1 MASTNQVHP
10 QVHPRRRPQKASG
23 SSMAPPSLNTNL
35 RKSGTFHSPTH
46 LNNDL
51 VDPIAQYC
59 SMPKRSETNP
69 QSLEQILLDAGE
81 KRIND
86 ILTSF
91 DNVLAGKT
99 SSDAS
104 ILSDNRVL
112 PVPSFM
118 LDNHAPVADPDMMEL
133 DTKPKQQIVD
143 HHHASDSG
151 LGSSVSGSV
160 YGNSPAACILPPV
173 TNKYKD
179 ARSSRRS
186 VRSTATT
193 TRSAVTKSYSG
204 LSHNEDKVR
213 GLSDAAFKHIHKC
226 IVKPILAEPA
236 LKEFHPLIKDVPRR
250 IGAKEITNLRDL
262 EKTLIFLAPVSP
274 AQSSFR
280 LAFAHVFRRIKEYA
294 ASPAKYL
301 QFCETSVAFITTTVD
316 YLCEADQR
324 LPTDRP
330 YTNNYFLDLVEQIR
344 RYAAIM
350 AATREKEAS
359 GEALDEMDYHPYVG
373 LFDWFPSSNVTHHIE
388 PFDSHHPGNPRN
400 TKSTRSITK
409 QRLTAFRRDE
419 KITIRGGF
427 SHNGQPAE
435 LVREKN
441 GKTIPIATES
451 ERSGLNATFKRPL
464 DEDDDED
471 SVHRSMARRRKSD
484 RPGDVM
490 HVCADCKKEFKRP
503 CDLTKHE
510 KTHSRPWKC
519 SEVKCKYHDLGWPTE
534 KERDRHV
541 NDKHTAAPPQ
551 YKCLFAP
558 CAYAS
563 KRESNCKQ
571 HMEKAHGWTYV
582 RSKAN
587 GKGVKKPPVSSTSLT
602 PSTPLTPFIN
612 TPASAPIHQV
622 NTPMTPF
629 DNSPAMPP
637 SSYGDFEFD
646 NFGYGTNLPLLTT
659 NFQPESWRRES
670 VTTAGTEM
678 TGSSLHS
685 PAQPTSFE
693 EAITTPDTDFNH
705 SADNL
710 LFDQNMNF
718 NSSIQQPT
726 PALSHDD
733 NIFAD
738 HFPPLPLNNQN
749 LNLAGFGSG
758 NTHLSPGAQPDLTL
772 FSPATNT
779 NSNMQID
786 EGFGDDFLPSGD
798 FTLFDSTTTGNA
810 SANNNGEGSSN
821 WFQDLSN
828 FGGQFDNAFCQPDAF
843 NDMAAFDFGP

>member
-1 MASTNQVHP
+1 MASPNQI
-10 QVHPRRRPQKASG
+10 HPRRRPQNSA
-23 SSMAPPSLNTNL
+23 MAPPSLTTSNL

-46 LNNDL
+46 VSSDL
-51 VDPIAQYC
+51 VDPLAHC
-59 SMPKRSETNP
+59 FSMPKRSETNP
-69 QSLEQILLDAGE
+69 QALEQILLDAGE
-81 KRIND
+81 KRISD
-86 ILTSF
+86 LLTSF

-104 ILSDNRVL
+104 ILTDSRVL

-133 DTKPKQQIVD
+133 DVKPKAEVVD

-160 YGNSPAACILPPV
+160 Y
-173 TNKYKD
+173 D
-179 ARSSRRS
+179 AHSARRS
-186 VRSTATT
+186 VRSSATT

-204 LSHNEDKVR
+204 LSVSEDKIR
-213 GLSDAAFKHIHKC
+213 GLSESAFKHIQRR
-226 IVKPILAEPA
+226 IVRPILQEAA
-236 LKEFHPLIKDVPRR
+236 LKDFHPLIKDVPRR

-262 EKTLIFLAPVSP
+262 EKTLIFLAP
-274 AQSSFR
+274 
-280 LAFAHVFRRIKEYA
+280 EYA
-294 ASPAKYL
+294 ASPAYY
-301 QFCETSVAFITTTVD
+301 QRFCETSVTFIANTVG

-350 AATREKEAS
+350 AATREREAA
-359 GEALDEMDYHPYVG
+359 GEARDEMDYHP
-373 LFDWFPSSNVTHHIE
+373 
-388 PFDSHHPGNPRN
+388 
-400 TKSTRSITK
+400 
-409 QRLTAFRRDE
+409 DE
-419 KITIRGGF
+419 KITLRGGL
-427 SHNGQPAE
+427 SHNGKPAE
-435 LVREKN
+435 LVRERN
-441 GKTIPIATES
+441 GKMIPIATEA
-451 ERSGLNATFKRPL
+451 ERSELNATFKRPL
-464 DEDDDED
+464 EEDDDDED

-490 HVCADCKKEFKRP
+490 HICADCKKEFKRP

-519 SEVKCKYHDLGWPTE
+519 PEAKCKYHDLGWPTE

-587 GKGVKKPPVSSTSLT
+587 GKGVKKPSGTSTSLT
-602 PSTPLTPFIN
+602 PTTPLTPFIN

-622 NTPMTPF
+622 NTPVTPF

-637 SSYGDFEFD
+637 SSYGGDFEFD
-646 NFGYGTNLPLLTT
+646 NNFGYSNNNLPLLNTD
-659 NFQPESWRRES
+659 FQPDWRRES
-670 VTTAGTEM
+670 VTTAGTSI
-678 TGSSLHS
+678 TGSSTHS

-710 LFDQNMNF
+710 LFDQTFNF
-718 NSSIQQPT
+718 NSNLQQPT
-726 PALSHDD
+726 PALSNDD

-738 HFPPLPLNNQN
+738 HFPPLLNSQN

-758 NTHLSPGAQPDLTL
+758 NSTHLSPGGQPDLTL
-772 FSPATNT
+772 FSPGT
-779 NSNMQID
+779 NSNSSNSNHMHID

-798 FTLFDSTTTGNA
+798 FTLFDSMGNA
-810 SANNNGEGSSN
+810 SASNGEGSSK

-828 FGGQFDNAFCQPDAF
+828 FGGQFDNVFCQPDVL
-843 NDMAAFDFGP
+843 NDMAAYDFGQ

>member
-1 MASTNQVHP
+1 MASPNQI
-10 QVHPRRRPQKASG
+10 HPRRRPQNSA
-23 SSMAPPSLNTNL
+23 MAPPSLTTSNL

-46 LNNDL
+46 VSSDL
-51 VDPIAQYC
+51 VDPLAPC
-59 SMPKRSETNP
+59 FSMPKRSETNP
-69 QSLEQILLDAGE
+69 QALEQILLDAGE
-81 KRIND
+81 KRISD
-86 ILTSF
+86 LLTSF

-104 ILSDNRVL
+104 ILTDSRVL

-133 DTKPKQQIVD
+133 DVKPKVEVVD

-160 YGNSPAACILPPV
+160 YGTSLPTPAASSAL
-173 TNKYKD
+173 TNSYKD
-179 ARSSRRS
+179 AHSARRS
-186 VRSTATT
+186 VRSAATT

-204 LSHNEDKVR
+204 LSVSEDKIR
-213 GLSDAAFKHIHKC
+213 GLSESAFKHIQRR
-226 IVKPILAEPA
+226 IVRPILQEAA
-236 LKEFHPLIKDVPRR
+236 LKDFHPLIKDVPRR

-274 AQSSFR
+274 AEFTFHS
-280 LAFAHVFRRIKEYA
+280 AFAHVLRRIKEYA
-294 ASPAKYL
+294 TSPAYY
-301 QFCETSVAFITTTVD
+301 QRFCETSVTFIANTVG

-350 AATREKEAS
+350 AATREREAA
-359 GEALDEMDYHPYVG
+359 GEARDEMDYHPYVEPVYSSLSHEPRDSRLNELELTS
-373 LFDWFPSSNVTHHIE
+373 LF
-388 PFDSHHPGNPRN
+388 
-400 TKSTRSITK
+400 
-409 QRLTAFRRDE
+409 RDE
-419 KITIRGGF
+419 KITLRGGL
-427 SHNGQPAE
+427 SHNGKPAE
-435 LVREKN
+435 LVRERN
-441 GKTIPIATES
+441 GKMIPIATEA
-451 ERSGLNATFKRPL
+451 ERSELNATFKRPL
-464 DEDDDED
+464 EEDDDDED

-490 HVCADCKKEFKRP
+490 HICADCKKEFKRP

-519 SEVKCKYHDLGWPTE
+519 PEAKCKYHDLGWPTE

-541 NDKHTAAPPQ
+541 NDKHTTAPPQ

-587 GKGVKKPPVSSTSLT
+587 GKGVKKPSGTSTSLT
-602 PSTPLTPFIN
+602 PTTPLTPFIN

-622 NTPMTPF
+622 NTPVTPF

-637 SSYGDFEFD
+637 SSYGGDFEFD
-646 NFGYGTNLPLLTT
+646 NNFGYSNNNLPLLNTD
-659 NFQPESWRRES
+659 FQPDWRRES
-670 VTTAGTEM
+670 VTTAGTSI
-678 TGSSLHS
+678 TGSSTHS

-710 LFDQNMNF
+710 LFDQTFNF
-718 NSSIQQPT
+718 NSNLQQPT
-726 PALSHDD
+726 PALSNDD

-738 HFPPLPLNNQN
+738 HFPPLSLNSQN

-758 NTHLSPGAQPDLTL
+758 NSTHLSPGAQPDLTL
-772 FSPATNT
+772 FSPGTTSN
-779 NSNMQID
+779 NSNSNHMHID

-798 FTLFDSTTTGNA
+798 FTLFDSMGNA
-810 SANNNGEGSSN
+810 SASNGEGSSK

-828 FGGQFDNAFCQPDAF
+828 FGGQFDNVFCQPDVL
-843 NDMAAFDFGP
+843 NDMAAYDFGQ

>member
-104 ILSDNRVL
+104 ILTDNRVL

-160 YGNSPAACILPPV
+160 Y
-173 TNKYKD
+173 D

-213 GLSDAAFKHIHKC
+213 GLSDAAFQHIHKC

-262 EKTLIFLAPVSP
+262 EKTLIFLAP
-274 AQSSFR
+274 
-280 LAFAHVFRRIKEYA
+280 EYA

-359 GEALDEMDYHPYVG
+359 GEALDEMDYHP
-373 LFDWFPSSNVTHHIE
+373 
-388 PFDSHHPGNPRN
+388 
-400 TKSTRSITK
+400 
-409 QRLTAFRRDE
+409 DE

-484 RPGDVM
+484 RPGDVV

>member
-1 MASTNQVHP
+1 MDSTNQI
-10 QVHPRRRPQKASG
+10 HPRRRPQKVSG
-23 SSMAPPSLNTNL
+23 SAMAPPSLTTSNL

-46 LNNDL
+46 VSSDL
-51 VDPIAQYC
+51 VDPLAPGY
-59 SMPKRSETNP
+59 SMPRRSETNP
-69 QSLEQILLDAGE
+69 QALEQILIDAGE
-81 KRIND
+81 KRISD
-86 ILTSF
+86 LLTSF
-91 DNVLAGKT
+91 DNVIAGKT

-104 ILSDNRVL
+104 ILADSRVL

-133 DTKPKQQIVD
+133 DTKPKLEVVD

-160 YGNSPAACILPPV
+160 YGTAPSALTPSPTA
-173 TNKYKD
+173 TNDYKD
-179 ARSSRRS
+179 AHSARRS
-186 VRSTATT
+186 VRSSATT

-204 LSHNEDKVR
+204 LSVSAEKVR
-213 GLSDAAFKHIHKC
+213 GLSESAFKHIQRR
-226 IVKPILAEPA
+226 IVRPILQEAA

-262 EKTLIFLAPVSP
+262 EKTLIFLAPEYAVSP
-274 AQSSFR
+274 ANYQR
-280 LAFAHVFRRIKEYA
+280 
-294 ASPAKYL
+294 
-301 QFCETSVAFITTTVD
+301 FCETSVTFIANTVG

-373 LFDWFPSSNVTHHIE
+373 PLE
-388 PFDSHHPGNPRN
+388 PDVPRASRGFN
-400 TKSTRSITK
+400 GLK
-409 QRLTAFRRDE
+409 LTTSFRDE
-419 KITIRGGF
+419 KVTLRGGL
-427 SHNGQPAE
+427 SHNGKPAE
-435 LVREKN
+435 LVRERN
-441 GKTIPIATES
+441 GKMIPIATEAEGS
-451 ERSGLNATFKRPL
+451 ALNATFKRPL
-464 DEDDDED
+464 DVDEDDEDED

-490 HVCADCKKEFKRP
+490 HRCADCKKEFKRP

-519 SEVKCKYHDLGWPTE
+519 TEAKCKYHDLGWPTE

-541 NDKHTAAPPQ
+541 NDKHTTAPPQ

-587 GKGVKKPPVSSTSLT
+587 GKGVKKPSGSSTSLT

-612 TPASAPIHQV
+612 TPASGPMHQM
-622 NTPMTPF
+622 NTPVTPF

-637 SSYGDFEFD
+637 SSYGGEFEFD
-646 NFGYGTNLPLLTT
+646 NNFGYSSNLPLLNTD
-659 NFQPESWRRES
+659 FQPDWRRES
-670 VTTAGTEM
+670 ITTAGTSL
-678 TGSSLHS
+678 TGSSSHS

-705 SADNL
+705 SADSL
-710 LFDQNMNF
+710 MFDQNFSF
-718 NSSIQQPT
+718 NPSVQQPT
-726 PALSHDD
+726 PALSDD

-738 HFPPLPLNNQN
+738 HFPPLSMNNQN
-749 LNLAGFGSG
+749 LNLTGFGSA
-758 NTHLSPGAQPDLTL
+758 NSTHLSPGAQPDLTL
-772 FSPATNT
+772 FSPMTTN
-779 NSNMQID
+779 NNNNMID

-798 FTLFDSTTTGNA
+798 FTLFDSIGNA
-810 SANNNGEGSSN
+810 SANSNGEGSSK

-828 FGGQFDNAFCQPDAF
+828 FGGQFDNVFCQPETF
-843 NDMAAFDFGP
+843 NDMAAYDFQ

>member
-1 MASTNQVHP
+1 MASTNQMH
-10 QVHPRRRPQKASG
+10 HRRRPQKPCG
-23 SSMAPPSLNTNL
+23 SSMAPPSLNTHNL
-35 RKSGTFHSPTH
+35 RKSGTFHSPT
-46 LNNDL
+46 NDL

-81 KRIND
+81 KRISN
-86 ILTSF
+86 LLASF

-99 SSDAS
+99 SSDAG
-104 ILSDNRVL
+104 ILTDNQVL

-133 DTKPKQQIVD
+133 DVKPKLEIVD

-151 LGSSVSGSV
+151 LGSSVSGSI
-160 YGNSPAACILPPV
+160 Y
-173 TNKYKD
+173 D
-179 ARSSRRS
+179 AHSARRS
-186 VRSTATT
+186 VRSSATT

-204 LSHNEDKVR
+204 LSNNEAAVR
-213 GLSDAAFKHIHKC
+213 SLSEFAIKHIQKR
-226 IVKPILAEPA
+226 IVKPILQEAA
-236 LKEFHPLIKDVPRR
+236 LKEFHPLVKDVPRR

-262 EKTLIFLAPVSP
+262 EKTLIFLAP
-274 AQSSFR
+274 
-280 LAFAHVFRRIKEYA
+280 EYA
-294 ASPAKYL
+294 TSPAKYL
-301 QFCETSVAFITTTVD
+301 QFCETSVTFIATTVGD
-316 YLCEADQR
+316 LCEADQR

-359 GEALDEMDYHPYVG
+359 GEALDEMDY
-373 LFDWFPSSNVTHHIE
+373 
-388 PFDSHHPGNPRN
+388 
-400 TKSTRSITK
+400 
-409 QRLTAFRRDE
+409 ARDE
-419 KITIRGGF
+419 KIILRGGL
-427 SHNGQPAE
+427 SHDGKPAE
-435 LVREKN
+435 LVRERN
-441 GKTIPIATES
+441 GKVIPIATES
-451 ERSGLNATFKRPL
+451 ERSALNATFKRPL
-464 DEDDDED
+464 DVDEDDMDED
-471 SVHRSMARRRKSD
+471 SVHRSMARRRKSE

-519 SEVKCKYHDLGWPTE
+519 PEAKCKYHNQGWPTE

-541 NDKHTAAPPQ
+541 NDKHTTAPPQ

-587 GKGVKKPPVSSTSLT
+587 GKGVKKAPGSSASLT
-602 PSTPLTPFIN
+602 PSTPLTPFMQ
-612 TPASAPIHQV
+612 TPASAPIHQI

-629 DNSPAMPP
+629 DNSPAMP
-637 SSYGDFEFD
+637 SSGSIDFEFD
-646 NFGYGTNLPLLTT
+646 TFGYGSTLPMLNT
-659 NFQPESWRRES
+659 NFQPDAWRRES
-670 VTTAGTEM
+670 ITTAGTEV
-678 TGSSLHS
+678 TGSSSHS

-693 EAITTPDTDFNH
+693 DAITTPDTDFNH

-710 LFDQNMNF
+710 MFDANFNF
-718 NSSIQQPT
+718 NSNFQQPT

-738 HFPPLPLNNQN
+738 HFPPLPMNNNN
-749 LNLAGFGSG
+749 LNLGAFGSASS
-758 NTHLSPGAQPDLTL
+758 THLSPGAQPDLTL
-772 FSPATNT
+772 YSPATNT
-779 NSNMQID
+779 NSNMHLD
-786 EGFGDDFLPSGD
+786 EGFGGDDFLPSGD
-798 FTLFDSTTTGNA
+798 FTLFDSTSGNA
-810 SANNNGEGSSN
+810 SANNNGEGSSQ

-828 FGGQFDNAFCQPDAF
+828 FGGQFDNTLYQPDAF
-843 NDMAAFDFGP
+843 NDMAAFDFPQPQ

>member
-1 MASTNQVHP
+1 MASTNQMN
-10 QVHPRRRPQKASG
+10 PRRRPQKAG
-23 SSMAPPSLNTNL
+23 SMAPPSLSTSNL
-35 RKSGTFHSPTH
+35 RKSGTFHSPTQ
-46 LNNDL
+46 LSNDL

-59 SMPKRSETNP
+59 SMPRRSETNP
-69 QSLEQILLDAGE
+69 QSLEQILLDAGG
-81 KRIND
+81 KRISD
-86 ILTSF
+86 LLTSF

-99 SSDAS
+99 SPDAS
-104 ILSDNRVL
+104 ILTDNRVL

-133 DTKPKQQIVD
+133 DAKPKQHVVD

-160 YGNSPAACILPPV
+160 Y
-173 TNKYKD
+173 D

-186 VRSTATT
+186 VRSAATT
-193 TRSAVTKSYSG
+193 TRSAVTKSYSA

-213 GLSDAAFKHIHKC
+213 GLSESAFKYIQKR
-226 IVKPILAEPA
+226 IVKPILQEPA

-262 EKTLIFLAPVSP
+262 EKTLIFLAP
-274 AQSSFR
+274 
-280 LAFAHVFRRIKEYA
+280 EYA

-301 QFCETSVAFITTTVD
+301 RFCETSVTFIANTVD

-330 YTNNYFLDLVEQIR
+330 YTNNYFLDLVQQIR

-350 AATREKEAS
+350 AASREKEAS
-359 GEALDEMDYHPYVG
+359 GEVLDEMDYHP
-373 LFDWFPSSNVTHHIE
+373 
-388 PFDSHHPGNPRN
+388 
-400 TKSTRSITK
+400 
-409 QRLTAFRRDE
+409 DE
-419 KITIRGGF
+419 KITIRGGL
-427 SHNGQPAE
+427 SHNGQPIE
-435 LVREKN
+435 LVREKD
-441 GKTIPIATES
+441 GKMIPIATES
-451 ERSGLNATFKRPL
+451 ERAGLNATFKRPL
-464 DEDDDED
+464 EEDDDDEED

-490 HVCADCKKEFKRP
+490 HICADCKKEFKRP

-519 SEVKCKYHDLGWPTE
+519 PEAKCKYHDMGWPTE

-587 GKGVKKPPVSSTSLT
+587 GKGVKKPSVSSTSLT

-612 TPASAPIHQV
+612 TPASAPIHQI

-646 NFGYGTNLPLLTT
+646 TFGSYGNSLPLLNT

-670 VTTAGTEM
+670 ITTAGTEM
-678 TGSSLHS
+678 TGSSSHS

-693 EAITTPDTDFNH
+693 EAITTPETDFNH
-705 SADNL
+705 SADHL
-710 LFDQNMNF
+710 LFDQNMDF
-718 NSSIQQPT
+718 NSNIQQPT

-738 HFPPLPLNNQN
+738 HFPPLNNQN
-749 LNLAGFGSG
+749 LNIGGFGS
-758 NTHLSPGAQPDLTL
+758 NTHLSPGAQADMTL
-772 FSPATNT
+772 FSPDT
-779 NSNMQID
+779 NSNSNMPID
-786 EGFGDDFLPSGD
+786 EGFADEFLPTGD
-798 FTLFDSTTTGNA
+798 FTLFDSTTAGNL
-810 SANNNGEGSSN
+810 SANNNGEGSSH
-821 WFQDLSN
+821 WFQDLSS
-828 FGGQFDNAFCQPDAF
+828 FGGQFDNTFCQPDAF